1 MKNIKEKKAPFRNN
15 IAQLLNGSSITQED
29 DHLVKKQHSNWMKK
43 KQVQILEFSF
53 CWSPSVEFI
62 IENLST

>member
-29 DHLVKKQHSNWMKK
+29 DHLVKKTAFKLDEKEASSNFG
-43 KQVQILEFSF
+43 VQLLLVSF
-53 CWSPSVEFI
+53 G
-62 IENLST
+62 